1 MYSIRK
7 SDFIRFSGTNN
18 TISVIRAEIF
28 CDTAADLPAYDAVS
42 GTELYMGSIA
52 YDIATGD
59 MYAMNSSHEWKNSN
73 GEASSAK
80 SMSLSSPSLQK
91 GQKIEVEQPE
101 EKELEILDIED
112 LEEKGEEEND
122 EPVRDPEG
130 E

>member
-18 TISVIRAEIF
+18 TVSVIRAEIF

-59 MYAMNSSHEWKNSN
+59 MYVMNSSHEWKNSN

-101 EKELEILDIED
+101 EKELEIMETEG
-112 LEEKGEEEND
+112 EEKGAEDD
-122 EPVRDPEG
+122 ELIRDPEG
-130 E
+130 K

>member
-1 MYSIRK
+1 MYSIRR
-7 SDFIRFSGTNN
+7 SDFIRFSGTNK
-18 TISVIRAEIF
+18 TVSVIRAEIF

-42 GTELYMGSIA
+42 CTELYMGSIA

-59 MYAMNSSHEWKNSN
+59 MYVMNSSHEWKNSN

-80 SMSLSSPSLQK
+80 SLSLSSPSFQK

-101 EKELEILDIED
+101 EKELEILETEG
-112 LEEKGEEEND
+112 EEKGVEDD
-122 EPVRDPEG
+122 ELIRDPEG

>member
-7 SDFIRFSGTNN
+7 SEFIRFSGTNS
-18 TISVIRAEIF
+18 TVSVIRAEIF

-52 YDIATGD
+52 YDIATGE
-59 MYAMNSSHEWKNSN
+59 MYVMNSSHEWKNSN

-80 SMSLSSPSLQK
+80 SMSLRSPSLQK

-101 EKELEILDIED
+101 EKELEILETEG
-112 LEEKGEEEND
+112 EEKGVEDD
-122 EPVRDPEG
+122 ELIRDPEG

>member
-18 TISVIRAEIF
+18 TVSVVRAEIF

-42 GTELYMGSIA
+42 GTEFYTGSIA

-59 MYAMNSSHEWKNSN
+59 MYVMNSSHEWKNSN
-73 GEASSAK
+73 GEACSAK

-91 GQKIEVEQPE
+91 GQKIEVEQPD
-101 EKELEILDIED
+101 EKELEILETK
-112 LEEKGEEEND
+112 EKGVEDD
-122 EPVRDPEG
+122 ELIRDPEG
-130 E
+130 K

>member
-7 SDFIRFSGTNN
+7 SDFIRFSSTNR
-18 TISVIRAEIF
+18 TVSVVRAEIF

-52 YDIATGD
+52 YVIATGE
-59 MYAMNSSHEWKNSN
+59 MHVMNSSHEWKNSN

-80 SMSLSSPSLQK
+80 SMSLSSSSLQK
-91 GQKIEVEQPE
+91 GLIEVEQPE
-101 EKELEILDIED
+101 EKKLELLETEG
-112 LEEKGEEEND
+112 EEKGAEDD
-122 EPVRDPEG
+122 ELIRDFEG

>member
-18 TISVIRAEIF
+18 TVSVVRAEIF

-59 MYAMNSSHEWKNSN
+59 MYVMNSSHEWKNSN
-73 GEASSAK
+73 GDASSAK
-80 SMSLSSPSLQK
+80 SMSLSSSSLQK

-101 EKELEILDIED
+101 EKKLEIMETEG
-112 LEEKGEEEND
+112 EEKGVEDD
-122 EPVRDPEG
+122 ELIRDPEG

>member
-7 SDFIRFSGTNN
+7 SDFIRFSGANN
-18 TISVIRAEIF
+18 TVSVVRAEIF

-59 MYAMNSSHEWKNSN
+59 MYVMNSSHEWKNSN

-91 GQKIEVEQPE
+91 GQKIEIEQPE
-101 EKELEILDIED
+101 EKALEVPETEG
-112 LEEKGEEEND
+112 EEKGEEND
-122 EPVRDPEG
+122 ELIRDFEG

>member
-7 SDFIRFSGTNN
+7 SDFIRFSGANN
-18 TISVIRAEIF
+18 TVSVVRAEIF

-52 YDIATGD
+52 YVIATGD
-59 MYAMNSSHEWKNSN
+59 MYVINSSHEWKNSN

-101 EKELEILDIED
+101 EKELEILETEG
-112 LEEKGEEEND
+112 EEKGVEDD
-122 EPVRDPEG
+122 ELIRDPEG

>member
-18 TISVIRAEIF
+18 TVSVVRAEIF

-59 MYAMNSSHEWKNSN
+59 MYVMNSSHEWKNSN

-91 GQKIEVEQPE
+91 GQKIKVEQPE
-101 EKELEILDIED
+101 EKELEIMETEG
-112 LEEKGEEEND
+112 EEKGAEDD
-122 EPVRDPEG
+122 ELIRDPEG

>member
-1 MYSIRK
+1 MYSIKK
-7 SDFIRFSGTNN
+7 SDFIRFSGTTN
-18 TISVIRAEIF
+18 TVSVVRAEIF

-59 MYAMNSSHEWKNSN
+59 MYVMNSSHEWKNSN
-73 GEASSAK
+73 GAASSAK

-101 EKELEILDIED
+101 EKELEILETEG
-112 LEEKGEEEND
+112 EEKGVEDD
-122 EPVRDPEG
+122 ELIRDPEG

>member
-18 TISVIRAEIF
+18 TVSVVRAEIF

-59 MYAMNSSHEWKNSN
+59 MYVMNSSHEWKNSN

-101 EKELEILDIED
+101 EKELDIPETEG
-112 LEEKGEEEND
+112 EEKGAEDD
-122 EPVRDPEG
+122 ELIRDSKG

>member
-1 MYSIRK
+1 MYSIIK

-18 TISVIRAEIF
+18 TVSVIRAEIF
-28 CDTAADLPAYDAVS
+28 CDTAADLPAYDAIR

-59 MYAMNSSHEWKNSN
+59 MHVMNSSHEWKNSN
-73 GEASSAK
+73 GEASSSK
-80 SMSLSSPSLQK
+80 SMSLSSSSLQK

-101 EKELEILDIED
+101 EKELEILETEG
-112 LEEKGEEEND
+112 EEKGVEDD
-122 EPVRDPEG
+122 ELIRDPEG

>member
-18 TISVIRAEIF
+18 TVSVVRAEIF
-28 CDTAADLPAYDAVS
+28 CDAAADLPAYDAVS

-59 MYAMNSSHEWKNSN
+59 MYVMNSSHEWKNSN
-73 GEASSAK
+73 GGASSAK

-101 EKELEILDIED
+101 EKELEIMETEG
-112 LEEKGEEEND
+112 EEKGVEDD
-122 EPVRDPEG
+122 ELIRDPEG

>member
-18 TISVIRAEIF
+18 TVSVIRAEIF

-52 YDIATGD
+52 YVIATGE
-59 MYAMNSSHEWKNSN
+59 MHIMNSSHEWKNSN

-91 GQKIEVEQPE
+91 GQKIEVEPPE
-101 EKELEILDIED
+101 EKALEVPETEG
-112 LEEKGEEEND
+112 EEKGEEND
-122 EPVRDPEG
+122 ELIRDFEG

>member
-18 TISVIRAEIF
+18 TVSVIRAEMF

-59 MYAMNSSHEWKNSN
+59 MYVMNSSHEWKNSN
-73 GEASSAK
+73 GDASSVK

-101 EKELEILDIED
+101 EKELEIMETEG
-112 LEEKGEEEND
+112 EEKGVEDD
-122 EPVRDPEG
+122 ELIRDPEG

>member
-18 TISVIRAEIF
+18 TVSVIRAEIF

-59 MYAMNSSHEWKNSN
+59 MHVMNSSHEWKNSN

-80 SMSLSSPSLQK
+80 NLSLSSPSFQK

-101 EKELEILDIED
+101 EKELEILETEG
-112 LEEKGEEEND
+112 EEKGVEDD
-122 EPVRDPEG
+122 ELIRDPEG

>member
-7 SDFIRFSGTNN
+7 SDFIRFSGANN
-18 TISVIRAEIF
+18 TVSVVRAEIF

-59 MYAMNSSHEWKNSN
+59 MYVMNSSHEWKNSN

-91 GQKIEVEQPE
+91 GQKIEIEQPE
-101 EKELEILDIED
+101 EKALEVLETEG
-112 LEEKGEEEND
+112 EEKGEEND
-122 EPVRDPEG
+122 ELIRDFEG

>member
-1 MYSIRK
+1 MYSIRR

-18 TISVIRAEIF
+18 TVSVVRAEIF

-59 MYAMNSSHEWKNSN
+59 MYVMNSSHEWKNSN

-80 SMSLSSPSLQK
+80 SMSLSSPSFHS
-91 GQKIEVEQPE
+91 GQKIEAEQPE
-101 EKELEILDIED
+101 KKELEILETEG
-112 LEEKGEEEND
+112 EEKGAEDD
-122 EPVRDPEG
+122 ELIRDPEG

>member
-18 TISVIRAEIF
+18 TVSVIRAEIF

-52 YDIATGD
+52 YVIATGD
-59 MYAMNSSHEWKNSN
+59 MYVMNSSHEWKNSN

-80 SMSLSSPSLQK
+80 SMSLSSPSFHK

-101 EKELEILDIED
+101 EKELEILETEG
-112 LEEKGEEEND
+112 EEKGVEDD
-122 EPVRDPEG
+122 ELIRDPEG

>member
-7 SDFIRFSGTNN
+7 SDFVRFSGANN
-18 TISVIRAEIF
+18 TVSVIRAEIF

-59 MYAMNSSHEWKNSN
+59 MYVMNSSHEWKNSN

-101 EKELEILDIED
+101 EKELEIMETEG
-112 LEEKGEEEND
+112 EEKGAEDD
-122 EPVRDPEG
+122 ELIRDPEG

>member
-28 CDTAADLPAYDAVS
+28 CDTAADLPAYNAVS

-59 MYAMNSSHEWKNSN
+59 MYVMNSSHEWKNAN

-80 SMSLSSPSLQK
+80 SMSLSSSSLQK

-101 EKELEILDIED
+101 EKKLEILETEG
-112 LEEKGEEEND
+112 EEKGVEDD
-122 EPVRDPEG
+122 ELIRDPEG

>member
-7 SDFIRFSGTNN
+7 SDFIRFSGANN
-18 TISVIRAEIF
+18 TVSVVRAEIF
-28 CDTAADLPAYDAVS
+28 CDTAADLPAYDAIS

-59 MYAMNSSHEWKNSN
+59 MHVMNSSHEWKNSN

-101 EKELEILDIED
+101 EKTLEVLETEG
-112 LEEKGEEEND
+112 EEKGAEND
-122 EPVRDPEG
+122 ELIRDFEG

>member
-7 SDFIRFSGTNN
+7 SDFIRFSGANN
-18 TISVIRAEIF
+18 TVSVVRAEIF
-28 CDTAADLPAYDAVS
+28 CDTAADLPAYDAIS

-59 MYAMNSSHEWKNSN
+59 MHVMNSSHEWKNSN

-91 GQKIEVEQPE
+91 GQKIEVEPPE
-101 EKELEILDIED
+101 EKTLEVLKTEG
-112 LEEKGEEEND
+112 EEKGEEDD
-122 EPVRDPEG
+122 ELIRDFEG

>member
-18 TISVIRAEIF
+18 TVSVVRAEIF

-59 MYAMNSSHEWKNSN
+59 MYVMNSSHEWKNSN

-101 EKELEILDIED
+101 EKELEIMEAEG
-112 LEEKGEEEND
+112 EEKGVEDD
-122 EPVRDPEG
+122 ELIRDSEG

>member
-7 SDFIRFSGTNN
+7 SDFIRFSETNS
-18 TISVIRAEIF
+18 TVSVVRAEIV

-52 YDIATGD
+52 YDIATGN
-59 MYAMNSSHEWKNSN
+59 MHVMNSSHEWKNSN

-80 SMSLSSPSLQK
+80 SLSLSSPSLQK

-101 EKELEILDIED
+101 EKELEIMETEG
-112 LEEKGEEEND
+112 EEKGVEDD
-122 EPVRDPEG
+122 ELIRDPEG

>member
-1 MYSIRK
+1 MYSIRR

-18 TISVIRAEIF
+18 TVSVVRAEIF

-59 MYAMNSSHEWKNSN
+59 MYVMNSSHEWKNSN

-91 GQKIEVEQPE
+91 GQKIEVDQPE
-101 EKELEILDIED
+101 EKALEVLETEG
-112 LEEKGEEEND
+112 EEKGVEND
-122 EPVRDPEG
+122 ERIRDSKG

>member
-1 MYSIRK
+1 MYSIRR

-18 TISVIRAEIF
+18 TVSVVRAEIF

-59 MYAMNSSHEWKNSN
+59 MYVMNSSHEWKNSN

-101 EKELEILDIED
+101 EKELEIMETEG
-112 LEEKGEEEND
+112 EEKGVEDD
-122 EPVRDPEG
+122 ELIRDPEG

>member
-7 SDFIRFSGTNN
+7 SDFIRFSRTNN
-18 TISVIRAEIF
+18 TVSVVRAEIF

-59 MYAMNSSHEWKNSN
+59 MYVMNSSHEWKNSN

-80 SMSLSSPSLQK
+80 NLSLSSPSFQK
-91 GQKIEVEQPE
+91 GQKIEVEQSE
-101 EKELEILDIED
+101 EKELEILETEG
-112 LEEKGEEEND
+112 EEKGVEDD
-122 EPVRDPEG
+122 EFIRDPEG

>member
-18 TISVIRAEIF
+18 TVSVVRAEIF

-59 MYAMNSSHEWKNSN
+59 MYVMNSSHEWKNSN
-73 GEASSAK
+73 GEASSTK

-101 EKELEILDIED
+101 EKELEILETEG
-112 LEEKGEEEND
+112 EEKGVEDD
-122 EPVRDPEG
+122 ELIRDPEG

>member
-7 SDFIRFSGTNN
+7 SDFIRFSGTGN
-18 TISVIRAEIF
+18 TVSVVRAEIF
-28 CDTAADLPAYDAVS
+28 CDAAADLPAYDAVS

-59 MYAMNSSHEWKNSN
+59 MYVMNSSHEWKNSN

-101 EKELEILDIED
+101 EKELEIMETEG
-112 LEEKGEEEND
+112 EEKGAEDD
-122 EPVRDPEG
+122 ELIRDPEG

>member
-59 MYAMNSSHEWKNSN
+59 MYVMNSSHEWKNSN

-80 SMSLSSPSLQK
+80 NMSLSSPSLQK
-91 GQKIEVEQPE
+91 GQKIEVEQPD
-101 EKELEILDIED
+101 EKELEILETEG
-112 LEEKGEEEND
+112 EEKGVEDD
-122 EPVRDPEG
+122 ELIRDPEG

>member
-18 TISVIRAEIF
+18 TVSVVRAGIF
-28 CDTAADLPAYDAVS
+28 CDTAADLPAYDAIS

-59 MYAMNSSHEWKNSN
+59 MYVMNSSHEWKNSN
-73 GEASSAK
+73 GSASSAK

-101 EKELEILDIED
+101 EKELEIMETEG
-112 LEEKGEEEND
+112 EEKGAEDD
-122 EPVRDPEG
+122 ELIRDPEG

>member
-7 SDFIRFSGTNN
+7 SDFIRFSGTDN
-18 TISVIRAEIF
+18 TVSVIRAEIF

-59 MYAMNSSHEWKNSN
+59 MHVMNSSHEWKNSN

-91 GQKIEVEQPE
+91 GGQKIEVEQPE
-101 EKELEILDIED
+101 EKELEILETEG
-112 LEEKGEEEND
+112 EEKGVEDD
-122 EPVRDPEG
+122 ELIRDPEG

>member
-1 MYSIRK
+1 MYSIRR
-7 SDFIRFSGTNN
+7 SDFIRFIANN
-18 TISVIRAEIF
+18 TVSVIIAEIF

-59 MYAMNSSHEWKNSN
+59 MYVMNSSHEWKNSN

-91 GQKIEVEQPE
+91 GQKIEVEQPD
-101 EKELEILDIED
+101 EKELEIMETEG
-112 LEEKGEEEND
+112 EEKGVEDD
-122 EPVRDPEG
+122 ELIRDPEG

>member
-1 MYSIRK
+1 MYSIIK

-18 TISVIRAEIF
+18 TVSVVRAEIF

-52 YDIATGD
+52 YVIATGD
-59 MYAMNSSHEWKNSN
+59 MYVINSSHEWKNSN

-101 EKELEILDIED
+101 EKELEILETEG
-112 LEEKGEEEND
+112 EEKGVEDD
-122 EPVRDPEG
+122 ELIRDPEG

>member
-18 TISVIRAEIF
+18 TVSVIRAEIF
-28 CDTAADLPAYDAVS
+28 CDTAADLPAYDAAS

-59 MYAMNSSHEWKNSN
+59 MYVMNSSHEWKNSN

-91 GQKIEVEQPE
+91 GQKIKVEQPE
-101 EKELEILDIED
+101 EKELEIMETEG
-112 LEEKGEEEND
+112 EEKGAEDD
-122 EPVRDPEG
+122 ELIRDPEG